1 MEKEVTSRWKCREG
15 GSGPTK
21 QGRGAETYCGGA
33 GGWMCAYEVACS
45 TCTHAT
51 GEKKR
56 SSRTTEKDGVTTT
69 ITHKRQRDANMEG
82 VRSIHTHTHTHSD
95 KDVPK
100 RPKTN
105 KQTKEKKTQPIK
117 RKQKRTMKTTM
128 ASIAEWGDETSRDLH
143 ACTCMRARM
152 GERSLEEI
160 CKLFADRISP
170 LRLKEKKT
178 HTQGR
183 RKVRWG

>member
-1 MEKEVTSRWKCREG
+1 MD
-15 GSGPTK
+15 
-21 QGRGAETYCGGA
+21 QQN
-33 GGWMCAYEVACS
+33 
-45 TCTHAT
+45 
-51 GEKKR
+51 
-56 SSRTTEKDGVTTT
+56 KDGVQRRTAEVPGGGCVRTKWRVPPAHT
-69 ITHKRQRDANMEG
+69 QQAKKKGAQERQRKTASRRPSHTNGKEMQTWKG
-82 VRSIHTHTHTHSD
+82 SAAYTHTHTHSD

-117 RKQKRTMKTTM
+117 RKQRRTMKTTI